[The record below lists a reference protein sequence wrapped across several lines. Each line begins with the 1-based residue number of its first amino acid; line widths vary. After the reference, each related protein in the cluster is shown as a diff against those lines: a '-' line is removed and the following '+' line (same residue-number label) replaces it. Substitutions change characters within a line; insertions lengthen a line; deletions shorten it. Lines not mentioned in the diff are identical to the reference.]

1 MKYVTCHY
9 FKNYNKT
16 AYMADHN
23 VYTFYYL
30 LKCLKSFNMFEFITM
45 TKQFVPSYTHHSRCL
60 CGLLVWSVG
69 GNRKPR
75 RKYTFWG

>member
-1 MKYVTCHY
+1 
-9 FKNYNKT
+9 
-16 AYMADHN
+16 
-23 VYTFYYL
+23 
-30 LKCLKSFNMFEFITM
+30 M

-75 RKYTFWG
+75 RKYTFCG